1 MDKLKKIKIKQDDG
15 TYSPEVP
22 IGVDA
27 ENIDMSDGKTL
38 PEVLGPINVDA
49 NGTIKHQFDE
59 LNKNKVDKDVY
70 NIFTENINKKVDGN
84 TSAIDE
90 IANNE
95 VRVELVEQ
103 TTKSTINK
111 YIEDG
116 TIANLTI
123 EDNSIETI
131 KYKDKSVTEE
141 KIDENLINELR
152 YIYDEEIYI

>member
-59 LNKNKVDKDVY
+59 LNKNKVDKDIY
-70 NIFTENINKKVDGN
+70 DTFNETTDKNLEKINENIKQLD
-84 TSAIDE
+84 TTIDNLILE
-90 IANNE
+90 SGGDSNLEVVQARGTFDTLNGRLNNFDLINSE
-95 VRVELVEQ
+95 MQDNLSSL
-103 TTKSTINK
+103 KSTLGELNSLADSINGEV
-111 YIEDG
+111 I
-116 TIANLTI
+116 
-123 EDNSIETI
+123 
-131 KYKDKSVTEE
+131 
-141 KIDENLINELR
+141 
-152 YIYDEEIYI
+152 